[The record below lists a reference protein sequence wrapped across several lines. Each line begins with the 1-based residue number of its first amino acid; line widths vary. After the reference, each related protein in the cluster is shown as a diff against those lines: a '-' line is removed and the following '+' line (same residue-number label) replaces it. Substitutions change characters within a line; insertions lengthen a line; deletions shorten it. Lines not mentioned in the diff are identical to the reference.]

1 MSARHTQFIYTQ
13 ERSLSFSLGL
23 LFDLLLLESGRLRE
37 FEGDSVCSEASV
49 SVGHS
54 IETVLHKFL
63 VQGVQEDLLE
73 AAALNSNTGLA
84 TSHG

>member
-1 MSARHTQFIYTQ
+1 MSARHTQCSVV
-13 ERSLSFSLGL
+13 RSLSLSLGL
-23 LFDLLLLESGRLRE
+23 LVDLLLLESGRLRE
-37 FEGDSVCSEASV
+37 FEGDSVSGEASV

-54 IETVLHKFL
+54 IETLLHYVF

-73 AAALNSNTGLA
+73 AAALNSDTGLA